1 MPKAKSS
8 QQSMKRRKNDIA
20 EKQEVNFQKE
30 LERLNEIV
38 EKISSKVISLDESLK
53 LYEEGTQ
60 IIKTLEDELKT
71 AEEKIEKVIT
81 IE

>member
-1 MPKAKSS
+1 M
-8 QQSMKRRKNDIA
+8 A
-20 EKQEVNFQKE
+20 EKKEVNFQKE

>member
-1 MPKAKSS
+1 
-8 QQSMKRRKNDIA
+8 MKRRKNDMA
-20 EKQEVNFQKE
+20 EKKEVNFQKE